1 MRRIRMLMLVAALAS
16 PVAAG
21 AKEPIGAAGLK
32 AIEAKVPPQD
42 WYPDG
47 YYDIRIAAEGQI
59 ADFPRDTL
67 TMDWGDGQPPYYDV
81 IDCNAEYVSLD
92 ETDPLTARYGGVALE
107 VARLRAEFER
117 MKYPVAVYAEPL
129 LAFEKAMI
137 EDAKAAPEPMSEADI
152 AAADAAALAADDDAN
167 ANAAA
172 SAAAD
177 AAMAADAPDAAADP
191 ADGGGFE
198 NDPYYRLAQAVEAN
212 RARLAPKLPKVVAD
226 GGCGAGEGNPVIV
239 RTSPPQG
246 EVLMINAFAFK
257 VCTRKKPDPWD
268 RFACKWNEIET
279 GVDQTLSGRYVYQVK
294 WPDGTVRKGTRE
306 IVPSYD
312 DEPKVTVTF
321 KKTGS

>member
-1 MRRIRMLMLVAALAS
+1 MLMLVAALAS

-32 AIEAKVPPQD
+32 AIEAKVPPQG

-59 ADFPRDTL
+59 ADFPRDNL

-152 AAADAAALAADDDAN
+152 AAADAA
-167 ANAAA
+167 
-172 SAAAD
+172 
-177 AAMAADAPDAAADP
+177 MEADAPDAAAEP

-198 NDPYYRLAQAVEAN
+198 NDPYFRLAQAVEAN

>member
-21 AKEPIGAAGLK
+21 AKEPIGVAGLK
-32 AIEAKVPPQD
+32 AIEAKVPPQG

-152 AAADAAALAADDDAN
+152 AAADAAALAAD
-167 ANAAA
+167 
-172 SAAAD
+172 

-257 VCTRKKPDPWD
+257 VCMRKKPDPWD

>member
-32 AIEAKVPPQD
+32 AIEAKVPPQG

-129 LAFEKAMI
+129 LAFEKAMV

-226 GGCGAGEGNPVIV
+226 GGCGAGEGNPVVV

>member
-1 MRRIRMLMLVAALAS
+1 MLMLVAALAS

-117 MKYPVAVYAEPL
+117 LKYPVAVYAEPL

-152 AAADAAALAADDDAN
+152 AAADAAALAAD
-167 ANAAA
+167 
-172 SAAAD
+172 

-191 ADGGGFE
+191 ADGGYFE